1 MKKAVEEGQRSNNM
15 THEEVI
21 DVACKSLMEELEK
34 EKKEREKTRGYAEEN
49 TTTGNANDK
58 NEWLEDAHLEVEDD
72 YSGAGW
78 EKAKTKREKRRG
90 KSKSSLAEEYEA
102 LTL

>member
-1 MKKAVEEGQRSNNM
+1 MQKFDGRIRKGEEGEGKNS
-15 THEEVI
+15 
-21 DVACKSLMEELEK
+21 SL
-34 EKKEREKTRGYAEEN
+34 RGGEYG
-49 TTTGNANDK
+49 TTGNANDK
-58 NEWLEDAHLEVEDD
+58 NEWPEDAHLEVEDD